1 MSKLAKTLQAAA
13 GNAGGDNLYVED
25 VFSTYLYTGNGSTQ
39 TITNGIDLDGEG
51 GLVWAKPRSIVAN
64 NTLYDTARGVSKAL
78 ISNSTASE
86 QDYSGNGVTSFNSN
100 GFAVTD
106 AGPYAIND
114 TGTTYA
120 SWTFRKAPK
129 FFDVVTYTGNGLTG
143 ARQISHNL
151 GSVPGC
157 VIIKR
162 FDSAATWSVWHRKGD
177 YDPSEHRH
185 GFLDQTADFNNY
197 GDFYNNVDQST
208 YFTDSYF
215 TVRNGGTRVN
225 ASGGTYVAY
234 LFAHNAGGFGDDGEQ
249 NVISCG
255 SYTGNGSA
263 TGPVIDLGYEP
274 QWLLIKRTDNARAWY
289 LLDNMRGLATGS
301 SGDVFFE
308 IDTSAAESS
317 SSNAYVGLTPTGF
330 SLETTAAGFNASGGT
345 YIYIAIRRGPMKTP
359 ESGTEVFAIG
369 QGDGDSDVPDYISN
383 FPVDTAITKR
393 TSAGNNGRMSS
404 RLTGANY
411 LSPNLTQA
419 ESADSAATFDFMNGW
434 GSDGANRNTDEYA
447 WMFRRAPSV
456 FDVVCYTGT
465 GVAGHVVN
473 HNLGVAPEWII
484 TKKRTSTGFQDWYT
498 VSSVYYNTIPYDRQS
513 ALTMPNGFTG
523 GGYISG
529 ADSTSFTLSTIYI
542 GNEAGAPIIT
552 YLFAS
557 APNVSKVGTYTGTG
571 SDVNVDCGFSSGAR
585 FVYVQRADATGTG
598 KYIWDSVRGIVSGND
613 PYLLINSTAAE
624 EPNTDYIDPLASG
637 FTVTSNASSTINI
650 SGAIYF
656 FLAIA

>member
-1 MSKLAKTLQAAA
+1 LERLCPWIGDGVMAVRDVVQAAA
-13 GNAGGDNLYVED
+13 GVGGGDNLYVED
-25 VFSTYLYTGNGSTQ
+25 VFSTYLYTGNSTARDIQ
-39 TITNGIDLDGEG
+39 NDIDLDGEG
-51 GLVWAKPRSIVAN
+51 GMVWIKWRSGGQGYGN
-64 NTLYDTARGVSKAL
+64 HELYDTNRGATKAIESSSVNAEATRSGGL
-78 ISNSTASE
+78 TAFNSDGFSLGTFAYE
-86 QDYSGNGVTSFNSN
+86 NGNGNF
-100 GFAVTD
+100 
-106 AGPYAIND
+106 
-114 TGTTYA
+114 A
-120 SWTFRKAPK
+120 SWSFRKSPK
-129 FFDVVTYTGNGLTG
+129 FFDVVTWTGNNTP
-143 ARQISHNL
+143 RIISHNL
-151 GSVPGC
+151 DTVPGC
-157 VIIKR
+157 IIVKR
-162 FDSAATWSVWHRKGD
+162 TDASDIWAVWHRSLNNATATSPNGLVLNSD
-177 YDPSEHRH
+177 EETGIFDSWFNGTQITST
-185 GFLDQTADFNNY
+185 GFGIKTNS
-197 GDFYNNVDQST
+197 GI
-208 YFTDSYF
+208 
-215 TVRNGGTRVN
+215 N
-225 ASGGTYVAY
+225 ASGGSYAAYV
-234 LFAHNAGGFGDDGEQ
+234 FAHDAGGFGDDGEQ

-255 SYTGNGSA
+255 SYTGTGSYLN
-263 TGPVIDLGYEP
+263 VELGFEP
-274 QWLLIKRTDNARAWY
+274 QWLLVKCVSGEYASGTDWQ
-289 LLDNMRGLATGS
+289 LLDVMRGLPVGGNEYGDAVLKPNSSAGELNNGTESRRADPTATGFIVTDDNVPMNR
-301 SGDVFFE
+301 SGHEF
-308 IDTSAAESS
+308 
-317 SSNAYVGLTPTGF
+317 
-330 SLETTAAGFNASGGT
+330 
-345 YIYIAIRRGPMKTP
+345 IYIAIRRGPMKTP

-571 SDVNVDCGFSSGAR
+571 SDVKAVSANHAQW
-585 FVYVQRADATGTG
+585 VYWWGL
-598 KYIWDSVRGIVSGND
+598 Y
-613 PYLLINSTAAE
+613 
-624 EPNTDYIDPLASG
+624 
-637 FTVTSNASSTINI
+637 
-650 SGAIYF
+650 
-656 FLAIA
+656 